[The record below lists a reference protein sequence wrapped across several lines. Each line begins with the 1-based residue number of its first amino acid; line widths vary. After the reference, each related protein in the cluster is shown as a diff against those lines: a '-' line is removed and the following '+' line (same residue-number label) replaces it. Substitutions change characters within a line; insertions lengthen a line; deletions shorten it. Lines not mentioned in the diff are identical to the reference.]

1 MSEFRIDR
9 RDTGDNSLARTSP
22 YLPARLLLTRFVN
35 LLLLH
40 HLKQESITSPLLLC
54 FIRVVFGMGQPLMAV
69 AFRFMVLLFMG
80 VFHQVFQFVGRIA
93 EIFGF

>member
-22 YLPARLLLTRFVN
+22 YLPARLLLTRIVN

-69 AFRFMVLLFMG
+69 AFVFMG
-80 VFHQVFQFVGRIA
+80 VSHQVFQFVGRIA